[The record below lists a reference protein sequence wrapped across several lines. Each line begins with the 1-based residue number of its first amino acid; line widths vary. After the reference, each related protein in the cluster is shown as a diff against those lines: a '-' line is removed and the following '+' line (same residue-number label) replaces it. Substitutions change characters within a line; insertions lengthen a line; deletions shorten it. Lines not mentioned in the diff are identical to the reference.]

1 MNVKERIQEFREK
14 FNPLFEQEVLRIL
27 KEQSSLSQKDFESDK
42 QLENI
47 LIPYSKGGKRIRAFL
62 IYYFSGR
69 DIDDPELQNICL
81 AMELFHLM
89 ALIHDDII
97 DESNMRHGVPTLH
110 YGMKSLEKNNS
121 HLAHDIAILYGDL
134 FLAKSF
140 EQAALLPKEVF
151 VEFSKMVSRTV
162 RGQYIDSIGMN
173 YPYGETS
180 REELMD
186 RHILKTSW
194 YTFASPARLGAMLS
208 GGNIEPDAITHSLL
222 DLGTLFQIRDDIIDC
237 VDVNQGKE
245 MFADIFENQTTWVT
259 LYLKENHPLL
269 FDRLIKAKDN
279 QDKEELRKIFA
290 EVNIKNVYQEI
301 FTETENR
308 IINKISDN
316 AVYQEK
322 ISSLMQL
329 LKLD

>member
-14 FNPLFEQEVLRIL
+14 FNPLFEQEVLCIL
-27 KEQSSLSQKDFESDK
+27 KEQSSLSQKELESDK
-42 QLENI
+42 QIEDI

-69 DIDDPELQNICL
+69 DIDGPELQNICL
-81 AMELFHLM
+81 AMELFHLI

-110 YGMKSLEKNNS
+110 YGMKKFEKNNK
-121 HLAHDIAILYGDL
+121 HLGNDIAILYGDL

-140 EQAALLPKEVF
+140 ERAALLPKEVF

-194 YTFASPARLGAMLS
+194 YTFGSPARLGQCCLMETSNLMLLP
-208 GGNIEPDAITHSLL
+208 IHS
-222 DLGTLFQIRDDIIDC
+222 
-237 VDVNQGKE
+237 
-245 MFADIFENQTTWVT
+245 
-259 LYLKENHPLL
+259 
-269 FDRLIKAKDN
+269 
-279 QDKEELRKIFA
+279 
-290 EVNIKNVYQEI
+290 
-301 FTETENR
+301 
-308 IINKISDN
+308 
-316 AVYQEK
+316 
-322 ISSLMQL
+322 SSLEHYSKYVTIL
-329 LKLD
+329 LIA